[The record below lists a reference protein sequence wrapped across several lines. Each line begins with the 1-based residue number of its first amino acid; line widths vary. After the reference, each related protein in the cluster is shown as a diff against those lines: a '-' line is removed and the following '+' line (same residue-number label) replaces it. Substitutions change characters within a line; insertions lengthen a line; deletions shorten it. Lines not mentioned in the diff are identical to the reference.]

1 MVEARDFL
9 SPPLRA
15 LFRAASEEAS
25 ACAAY
30 KSQIDFVPFAF
41 GTPFS
46 SRLAPVPGEDCGQ
59 RGEGEASTH
68 N

>member
-1 MVEARDFL
+1 MVEARNAPGT
-9 SPPLRA
+9 SPA

-46 SRLAPVPGEDCGQ
+46 SRLAPVPGEDCGH